1 MSLLKTYL
9 TEYPWSLRLETADWH
24 EHGERLAFIEKSCF
38 DEQMR
43 SQAYDLK
50 GLIDDDAVLAMVLF
64 KKEKLVGYIAGAAL
78 ESESSSFD
86 PASDPKEGWGEF
98 DTIYV
103 DNVSILSE
111 FRDPDTFKF
120 MVSEYI
126 RFGKKMGYRR
136 ATMHARK
143 SNGLSAYCIRKLKFK
158 RLKTFKNWYNCG
170 EDFDYLVLSKELGET
185 YATLPAWHGLII
197 AFRSRFHGSMLEKYC
212 RGK

>member
-9 TEYPWSLRLETADWH
+9 TEYPWSLRLEVADWQT
-24 EHGERLAFIEKSCF
+24 HGERLAFIEESCF

-50 GLIDDDAVLAMVLF
+50 GLIDDDAVLAMALF
-64 KKEKLVGYIAGAAL
+64 KGEELIGYIAGAAL
-78 ESESSSFD
+78 ESDSSSFD

-98 DTIYV
+98 DTIYI
-103 DNVSILSE
+103 DNVSILPE
-111 FRDPDTFKF
+111 FRSPDAFKF

-126 RFGKKMGYRR
+126 RFGKKTGYLR

-158 RLKTFKNWYNCG
+158 RIKTFKNWYNCG

-185 YATLPAWHGLII
+185 YASLPAWHSLIV
-197 AFRSRFHGSMLEKYC
+197 AFRSMFHDGMLERYF
-212 RGK
+212 RGS